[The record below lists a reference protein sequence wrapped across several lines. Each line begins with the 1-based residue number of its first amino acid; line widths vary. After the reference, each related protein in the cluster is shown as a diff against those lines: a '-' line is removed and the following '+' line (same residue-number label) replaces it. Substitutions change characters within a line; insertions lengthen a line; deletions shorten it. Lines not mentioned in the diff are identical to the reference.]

1 MSGECMEVWMQG
13 YLRAVQ
19 EAFGERVRFVGLQGS
34 RARGEA
40 RPGSDIDVVLLLDE
54 LSWQDVLTYRRAIEE
69 LPLRELVCGFV
80 SGVEELAAWDAGELV
95 FFYHDTVPV
104 FGSLEFVRSLFGPQ
118 DVLRAVRQG
127 ACGVCHAVVH
137 NGAHARSA
145 DALREICKSAVF
157 VLHAACF
164 ARTGQWALHPGDLEK
179 VLQGDE
185 LEVFCAARAFLKAP
199 CQTEQAFDGLSER
212 LLHWAQGVV
221 KQAGTALTQGG

>member
-1 MSGECMEVWMQG
+1 LSGECMEVWMQG

-157 VLHAACF
+157 VLRAACF
-164 ARTGQWALHPGDLEK
+164 ARTGQWALHL
-179 VLQGDE
+179 
-185 LEVFCAARAFLKAP
+185 
-199 CQTEQAFDGLSER
+199 
-212 LLHWAQGVV
+212 
-221 KQAGTALTQGG
+221 